1 MNILVTGSAGRIG
14 RYVVV
19 DLMAAGHN
27 VRGVDVSASRGGP
40 CPTLRADMTDAGQVY
55 QALAWSRAEAVVH
68 LGAWANAGMVPDVRT
83 YGDNVEGTFN
93 VLQACA
99 DTGVQRVVS
108 ASSAQVYG
116 LAQAP
121 PRYVSLDEAH
131 PLRPGNSYALS
142 KIAGEQAADYF
153 SVNREMT
160 VVSFRFMGVRTPDE
174 LNGEID
180 RMVRGPASGTGLL
193 WTRTDARDA
202 ALACRLAVEVDRLDP
217 GPYNITGARVV
228 LDEPSLDLVARHFG
242 EGVEVRGDLA
252 GSRSPM
258 SCARAEAAFK
268 YRPKYTWTVSE
279 RFPEQDAGGS
289 GG

>member
-1 MNILVTGSAGRIG
+1 MDILVTGTAGRIG
-14 RYVVV
+14 RYVAA
-19 DLMAAGHN
+19 DLMAAGHI
-27 VRGVDVSASRGGP
+27 VRGVDVNVGSGGP
-40 CPTLRADMTDAGQVY
+40 CPTLRADLTDAGQVY

-68 LGAWANAGMVPDVRT
+68 LGAWANAGLVPDTRT
-83 YGDNVEGTFN
+83 YADNVEGTFN

-99 DTGVQRVVS
+99 DTGVRRVVS

-121 PRYVSLDEAH
+121 PECVPLDEAH
-131 PLRPGNSYALS
+131 PLRPGNCYALS

-153 SVNREMT
+153 SANRDVT

-174 LNGEID
+174 LNEEID
-180 RMVRGPASGTGLL
+180 RMVRAPARGTGLL

-202 ALACRLAVEVDRLDP
+202 ALACRLALEADRLDP
-217 GPYNITGARVV
+217 GPYNITGTRVV
-228 LDEPSLDLVARHFG
+228 LEEPSLDLVARHLG
-242 EGVEVRGDLA
+242 GGVEIRGDLP

-258 SCARAEAAFK
+258 SFARAEAAFR
-268 YRPKYTWTVSE
+268 YRPKYTWSVSE
-279 RFPEQDAGGS
+279 RFPEQDGGGS